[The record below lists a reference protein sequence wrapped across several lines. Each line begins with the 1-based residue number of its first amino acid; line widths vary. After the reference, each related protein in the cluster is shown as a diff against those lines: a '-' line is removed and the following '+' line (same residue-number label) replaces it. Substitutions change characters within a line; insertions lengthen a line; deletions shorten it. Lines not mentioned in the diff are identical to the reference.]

1 MHSLGTK
8 LKIASGL
15 GTRLKNDYPNTILWH
30 CLNHHLQLILNDS
43 VNDIKQV
50 NHFKIF
56 MDEIYTIFHQSNK
69 NQMQLFKILEML
81 GQQILKIYRVL
92 GPRWAACGL
101 RSALAVW
108 RAYPALYKYFSSE
121 AKHSGMAARLCNKYF
136 LENLAL
142 IIDILQEISLLSNA
156 LQAKN
161 LTLTK
166 AEQPI
171 KRIIKV
177 FEMHKESKGTYEK
190 NRCYS
195 CLRFF

>member
-81 GQQILKIYRVL
+81 GQQIVKIYRIL

-101 RSALAVW
+101 DLRLLCGVHIQHCTNIFLVKQNIQVW
-108 RAYPALYKYFSSE
+108 LHVFATS
-121 AKHSGMAARLCNKYF
+121 
-136 LENLAL
+136 
-142 IIDILQEISLLSNA
+142 ISW
-156 LQAKN
+156 
-161 LTLTK
+161 
-166 AEQPI
+166 
-171 KRIIKV
+171 RI
-177 FEMHKESKGTYEK
+177 
-190 NRCYS
+190 
-195 CLRFF
+195 